1 MQVNMS
7 AISNGTYLKRDLR
20 SMFAERNN
28 FISEKTIFC
37 KQDNLE
43 QSLHILNEV
52 MR

>member
-1 MQVNMS
+1 MS
-7 AISNGTYLKRDLR
+7 TISNGTYPKRDLR

-28 FISEKTIFC
+28 FINEDAVFC

>member
-1 MQVNMS
+1 MS
-7 AISNGTYLKRDLR
+7 TISNGTYSKRNLR
-20 SMFAERNN
+20 SMFAERND
-28 FISEKTIFC
+28 FINEETVFC